1 MKTYSNAA
9 FFLQC
14 FLAVAGTHCFTP
26 TRLSPA
32 SAHVQTSDQSLRMGM
47 FDDIKLIFSD
57 EGKKNRAAYD
67 EQQKEEQEA
76 LQREILMRRANPEK
90 MNEYQNDVVKRRND
104 LTEERAL
111 WDFQQKNSGTD
122 PLETWNT
129 LREEGKIK
137 VGSDLP
143 RDPDSSRLGSEGL
156 QEVRIDE
163 RMPYIDQ
170 GYVEEET
177 DKKGNFMDIFGK
189 KKEDD
194 DDVE

>member
-1 MKTYSNAA
+1 MKTQSKAV
-9 FFLQC
+9 FVLQC

-26 TRLSPA
+26 TRLSQA
-32 SAHVQTSDQSLRMGM
+32 SGHVKTSDQSLRMGF
-47 FDDIKLIFSD
+47 FDNIKLIFSD
-57 EGKKNRAAYD
+57 EGKANRAAYD
-67 EQQKEEQEA
+67 EQKRDEQEA
-76 LQREILMRRANPEK
+76 LQREILMRRANPEA
-90 MNEYQNDVVKRRND
+90 MNDYQNDVVKRRND
-104 LTEERAL
+104 LTDEREL
-111 WDFQQKNSGTD
+111 WKFQQENSSTD
-122 PLETWNT
+122 PMETWNK

-170 GYVEEET
+170 GYVEEQT
-177 DKKGNFMDIFGK
+177 DKKGGIMNIFGK

-194 DDVE
+194 DSE